1 MSTAKIMPRQ
11 LPKPTP
17 ETLHYWK
24 GCRAGELRLQRCRDC
39 AKAYFPPRPFCPG
52 CGSRAVE
59 VFAASGQASLH
70 SYVIN
75 YRPRPDMGSEPYAIA
90 VVELAEG
97 PRMMTNIVGCPQT
110 PEALQL
116 DMPLQVVFRKESEAI
131 TLPLFEP
138 VRA

>member
-1 MSTAKIMPRQ
+1 MSTAKIMPRR
-11 LPKPTP
+11 LPQPTP
-17 ETLHYWK
+17 ETIHYWQ
-24 GCRAGELRLQRCRDC
+24 GCRAGELRLQRCQDC

-59 VFAASGQASLH
+59 VFAASGQASLY

-75 YRPRPDMGSEPYAIA
+75 YRPRPDIGPEPYAIA

-116 DMPLQVVFRKESEAI
+116 DMPLKVVFRKESEEI
-131 TLPLFEP
+131 TLPFFEP
-138 VRA
+138 GRA

>member
-1 MSTAKIMPRQ
+1 MPRA

-17 ETLHYWK
+17 ETQHFWD

-39 AKAYFPPRPFCPG
+39 AQSYFPPRPFCPH
-52 CGSRAVE
+52 CASREVE
-59 VFAASGQASLH
+59 VYAASGKATLY

-75 YRPRPDMGSEPYAIA
+75 HRPRPDMGPEPHSIA

-110 PEALQL
+110 PEALLL
-116 DMPLQVVFRKESEAI
+116 DMPLEVTFQQESEEI
-131 TLPLFEP
+131 SLPLFRPAE
-138 VRA
+138 A